1 MLSYPIREF
10 FLYIAVSAAD
20 ADAVNPND
28 IKTFSANISTF
39 FIRREPYFS
48 NGLRSLAR
56 NPLDCNYF
64 RQLSY

>member
-1 MLSYPIREF
+1 MLSCLIRKF
-10 FLYIAVSAAD
+10 ILYIPVSAAD

-39 FIRREPYFS
+39 FIRRKPYFS
-48 NGLRSLAR
+48 NGLRSIAR

-64 RQLSY
+64 R